1 MKSVDWNF
9 TMAVPKKILRLSQ
22 NFEELK
28 QQVQLL
34 ESTVRRMSEKNGLLV
49 KENAVQ
55 SRMILQLVNF
65 QKSKPLV
72 QHQVCDWNHLHCL
85 KTHSKFNYVG
95 PQSQVVKEKNKKN
108 VKIQPQA
115 GIFKKNEELST
126 PLIPKN
132 EHTVPNPCV
141 GVDKQPFQAVPFRS
155 NGSNVKVDHADKGCP
170 KKNALFFKNTLAF
183 LKCFSTH

>member
-1 MKSVDWNF
+1 MDCNL

-34 ESTVRRMSEKNGLLV
+34 EATVRKISVKNELLV

-55 SRMILQLVNF
+55 SRMILQLVNL

-115 GIFKKNEELST
+115 GIFKK
-126 PLIPKN
+126 
-132 EHTVPNPCV
+132 
-141 GVDKQPFQAVPFRS
+141 KQTKDLHI
-155 NGSNVKVDHADKGCP
+155 VKKMPSKSMVTKRLQP
-170 KKNALFFKNTLAF
+170 
-183 LKCFSTH
+183 